1 MKTENIEDIYE
12 LSPVQQGILF
22 HSLYAPNWDCISSS
36 LAILCVAISTL
47 SLWRAWQQ
55 VAARHTILRTSF
67 YGKKL
72 TNHYKLHRQVKVLE
86 QHDWRGVDPL
96 EQDKRIKSFLVI
108 ALPALIFPSTP
119 DALNT
124 PPS

>member
-47 SLWRAWQQ
+47 SL
-55 VAARHTILRTSF
+55 LS
-67 YGKKL
+67 
-72 TNHYKLHRQVKVLE
+72 
-86 QHDWRGVDPL
+86 
-96 EQDKRIKSFLVI
+96 
-108 ALPALIFPSTP
+108 ALGSK
-119 DALNT
+119 
-124 PPS
+124 